1 MIYDST
7 SLKNKYSKYS
17 NINQKISIEASKER
31 LVRVKRGL
39 YTDNIKVDAPIIA
52 NVCYEPSYIS
62 FEYALYHYGL
72 IPEHVSVYTSACF
85 NKKNNKTYVTKE
97 VTFEYR
103 SVPNEVFPYGITYEK
118 NESGLRYKIASKEKA
133 LCDILYSKYPVRSIK
148 ELKVLLFEDLRIDE
162 DEFYKLD
169 FNFIIEIAPL
179 YRSNTINTL
188 LRYIREGKK
197 NGNINWANY

>member
-17 NINQKISIEASKER
+17 NINQKISIEVSKER

-72 IPEHVSVYTSACF
+72 IPEHVYVYTSACF

-188 LRYIREGKK
+188 SRYIREGKK